1 MSTADIEN
9 NRCVLKPLIRKWLK
23 SCTVKSTSECT
34 IQLPDICRS
43 YVACILLT
51 LPTLFYIY
59 AHIIAHIL
67 SMHSDI
73 ILPILPVCQS
83 VMLWY
88 RCSTKQYAQLLP
100 SSIVQ
105 MHHSSFLSPND
116 ATKRKTAHMRVK
128 YTRGC
133 DFRPK
138 SSLSRKTIGPQLLS
152 ITNTKS
158 QVADRSVSV
167 SVTLSHCSHLYV
179 HVAGRIFFRQIF
191 VHSLVYCLTWN
202 DQSPRDNTW
211 GGARFQ
217 DL

>member
-1 MSTADIEN
+1 MHPISLSSVTNLRGIFVARPYVTYTLPVRIVSWPDQYFYAACCRINSVMSTADIEN

-83 VMLWY
+83 VTLWY

-138 SSLSRKTIGPQLLS
+138 SSLSRKTRPTVI
-152 ITNTKS
+152 I
-158 QVADRSVSV
+158 D
-167 SVTLSHCSHLYV
+167 H
-179 HVAGRIFFRQIF
+179 
-191 VHSLVYCLTWN
+191 
-202 DQSPRDNTW
+202 
-211 GGARFQ
+211 
-217 DL
+217 